1 MVRVVQAAVLT
12 SPGYLG
18 PKLQASVVKKDV
30 ALVTC
35 ALPGEEVL
43 TQTLTLQ
50 DRFPQDMEGA
60 VAAVRSQGDTGT
72 ADLWQE
78 ALDNLTMGTPGD
90 PFDLLQLS
98 DPLDQPLH
106 ECWNLV
112 IASTHGSLIL
122 NYVIDCLNFMHI

>member
-1 MVRVVQAAVLT
+1 M
-12 SPGYLG
+12 
-18 PKLQASVVKKDV
+18 
-30 ALVTC
+30 
-35 ALPGEEVL
+35 PGEEVL

-90 PFDLLQLS
+90 PFDLHCCLIL
-98 DPLDQPLH
+98 LTNPLH
-106 ECWNLV
+106 E
-112 IASTHGSLIL
+112 SLQAHME
-122 NYVIDCLNFMHI
+122 V

>member
-1 MVRVVQAAVLT
+1 MVRVAQAAMLT
-12 SPGYLG
+12 SPGFTEIICDCYKLMLTAVLYLT

-30 ALVTC
+30 DLVTC

-60 VAAVRSQGDTGT
+60 VAAVRSRGDTAT

-78 ALDNLTMGTPGD
+78 ALDNLTMGTPGN
-90 PFDLLQLS
+90 PFDLHQLS
-98 DPLDQPLH
+98 DPLRPT
-106 ECWNLV
+106 
-112 IASTHGSLIL
+112 IA
-122 NYVIDCLNFMHI
+122 